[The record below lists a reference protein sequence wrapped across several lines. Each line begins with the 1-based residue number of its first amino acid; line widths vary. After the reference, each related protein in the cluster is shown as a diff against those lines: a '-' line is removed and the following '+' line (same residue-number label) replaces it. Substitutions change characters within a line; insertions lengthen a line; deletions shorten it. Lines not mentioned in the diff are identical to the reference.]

1 MVTMWL
7 AFRLLSVGL
16 RTLIIEA
23 DTSAAFSHYYGSLQS
38 FSNRLSLRL
47 VIQYISVRGE
57 IIPLIGGQN
66 RRGLSARLVPVFGN
80 YSFRLETL
88 FPHDWRLFYGFF
100 RVGLHQYAILNGP
113 HHLFPPGDPGPLVRI
128 SSVDL
133 KQCCQPLA
141 LSLLFLGFDS
151 YYLLQPL

>member
-1 MVTMWL
+1 MRF
-7 AFRLLSVGL
+7 AFRLLPVGL
-16 RTLIIEA
+16 RALIIEA
-23 DTSAAFSHYYGSLQS
+23 DGSAALSCYYGPLQS
-38 FSNRLSLRL
+38 FSGGLPLRL
-47 VIQYISVRGE
+47 AIQYISVRCE

-88 FPHDWRLFYGFF
+88 FPHDWRLFSGFF
-100 RVGLHQYAILNGP
+100 RVLLDQDAILDRP

-133 KQCCQPLA
+133 K
-141 LSLLFLGFDS
+141 
-151 YYLLQPL
+151 

>member
-1 MVTMWL
+1 M
-7 AFRLLSVGL
+7 
-16 RTLIIEA
+16 EA
-23 DTSAAFSHYYGSLQS
+23 HAPGGFPAYYRPLQS
-38 FSNRLSLRL
+38 FSERLPLGL
-47 VIQYISVRGE
+47 AIQRISVRCE
-57 IIPLIGGQN
+57 IIPLLGSQN